1 MERSRRGE
9 GDEKTAQSLP
19 PVGKLNQHVTTE
31 PPVPEASREEPAE
44 RENSEPPT
52 LPGYLTLELDLS
64 ALGDMAPW
72 RSSHNA
78 TSDEPRG
85 KA

>member
-31 PPVPEASREEPAE
+31 PPVPEASGEGPAE